1 MKRGSTAPQ
10 HSQQGGKATR
20 PSHEATRYP
29 EGGTSKTN
37 YWPGRHTKT
46 TDGGR
51 EGGDHNDHNH
61 TTESPSAE
69 GEAHRKHRDE
79 PGRAKANKKT
89 KKDKQRRHTQT
100 DPSKKPTT
108 KQPRGEEST
117 ATKGRQSGG
126 GTNKKGHATRSHTA
140 ARPVRAEDQP
150 VPRGSKARG
159 TKQIK
164 KGVKQGQAQAR
175 RGKRQRGGNR
185 YVILR
190 VVYSR

>member
-89 KKDKQRRHTQT
+89 KKDKQRRHTQNRN
-100 DPSKKPTT
+100 PAKSRPRNNPGARKAQP
-108 KQPRGEEST
+108 PRGASPGVE
-117 ATKGRQSGG
+117 
-126 GTNKKGHATRSHTA
+126 
-140 ARPVRAEDQP
+140 
-150 VPRGSKARG
+150 
-159 TKQIK
+159 QIK
-164 KGVKQGQAQAR
+164 RGMQHAPTQRQGR
-175 RGKRQRGGNR
+175 
-185 YVILR
+185 
-190 VVYSR
+190 